1 MSSSDHSI
9 SQYIIQNL
17 YILNSELVLLVKYMT
32 KRGKLYDKGI
42 RIKREEINGCF
53 EKVGINSKTTL
64 ENIISP
70 AFSNG
75 LKFRIFIVLI
85 INYAIFA

>member
-1 MSSSDHSI
+1 M
-9 SQYIIQNL
+9 
-17 YILNSELVLLVKYMT
+17 LVKYMT

-64 ENIISP
+64 ENII
-70 AFSNG
+70 